1 MVGSRLRKLRSYEHR
16 LLVMEEEG
24 RLRQRDQ
31 DQGGCPQEHNIPL
44 PRAGQTGCPA
54 GLRTAGDQ
62 KQLQAPRPSPTFVNK
77 GSAVVLPS
85 LHQCCVSVYVCNI
98 TYLSSAWSSEGK
110 DSIPGAS
117 PTCMPDLDD
126 NLGWKPDAT
135 WNESLCIR
143 VRVFCRCEGRLK

>member
-1 MVGSRLRKLRSYEHR
+1 MH
-16 LLVMEEEG
+16 
-24 RLRQRDQ
+24 
-31 DQGGCPQEHNIPL
+31 
-44 PRAGQTGCPA
+44 TW
-54 GLRTAGDQ
+54 
-62 KQLQAPRPSPTFVNK
+62 
-77 GSAVVLPS
+77 
-85 LHQCCVSVYVCNI
+85 VSVHVLNTHVYTFMCMSVCVNVHVSVHVCNI

-135 WNESLCIR
+135 WNESLCIG